1 MHCSFPVSTSQQCV
15 AAWNFRIGRTHE
27 EKCIAPYSEIH
38 VQQDVSPAAYIYVD
52 RLCILGAVSK
62 DMHLLA
68 RHLVKYVGMACPYTE
83 RDQTGITLICLSLA
97 IKGIATI
104 FAENLPA
111 IPARI
116 VSVKVNGAP

>member
-15 AAWNFRIGRTHE
+15 ASWNFRIGRTHE

-68 RHLVKYVGMACPYTE
+68 RHLVKYVGMACPYIE
-83 RDQTGITLICLSLA
+83 RTDRILVSQSNWTRQASHL
-97 IKGIATI
+97 
-104 FAENLPA
+104 FA
-111 IPARI
+111 
-116 VSVKVNGAP
+116 SHY